1 MKKYTDEDPL
11 HGNGKATP
19 KPRKENQSS
28 RKEPWMRAPFD
39 HDNYIRRHDGAIQR
53 RHLPLNRR
61 PSRRALKRNA
71 AAILAK

>member
-1 MKKYTDEDPL
+1 MKKYTDSDPL
-11 HGNGKATP
+11 HGNGKSTP
-19 KPRKENQSS
+19 KPTGPIGS
-28 RKEPWMRAPFD
+28 WMPEWRPMSAKTFRED
-39 HDNYIRRHDGAIQR
+39 YTHDGTKLIR